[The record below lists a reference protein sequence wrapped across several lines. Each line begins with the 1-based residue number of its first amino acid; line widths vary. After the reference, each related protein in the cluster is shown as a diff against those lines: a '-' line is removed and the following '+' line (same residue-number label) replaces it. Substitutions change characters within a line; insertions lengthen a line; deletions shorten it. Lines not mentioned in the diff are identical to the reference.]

1 MLRSASKKSMD
12 DGSVVSEQIGMKFG
26 KIVLQVNLHRL
37 TGSVFCVTL
46 CFHALLYCYN
56 HYFPLLDYKY
66 A

>member
-37 TGSVFCVTL
+37 TGSVFLCDIMLSCVII
-46 CFHALLYCYN
+46 LL
-56 HYFPLLDYKY
+56 
-66 A
+66 